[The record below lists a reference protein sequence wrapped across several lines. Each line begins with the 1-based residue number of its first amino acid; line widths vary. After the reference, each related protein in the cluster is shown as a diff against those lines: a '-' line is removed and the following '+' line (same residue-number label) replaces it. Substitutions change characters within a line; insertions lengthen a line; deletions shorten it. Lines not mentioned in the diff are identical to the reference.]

1 MSEIAGPTEPTVAF
15 GATADGLTQLRR
27 RWATPRARAAVLLV
41 HGIGEHSGR
50 YLHVGQALSAAGF
63 DVLAADNRGFGQSG
77 GRRAYVHDFSEFLD
91 DVEALLVER
100 RTLGLPVVLV
110 GHSLGG
116 LISTAYLVSGRE
128 GPDLAVLS
136 APALQAQVPRWQ
148 RLLAPALGRLLPKLF
163 VPAPIA
169 GSLLSRDP
177 AVAEAYVKDPLLVAG
192 STAGLGK
199 AVLEA
204 MQTTAASIDRIHVP
218 VYVLHGSADEL
229 VPPQASEPLAHLP
242 GVVRRVW
249 PGLRHECFN
258 EPEQG
263 EVLAEVVA
271 WLDAQLDDQLG
282 DVPSSEPAST

>member
-1 MSEIAGPTEPTVAF
+1 MSEVGRSMEPTVAF
-15 GATADGLTQLRR
+15 GTTADGLTQLRR
-27 RWATPRARAAVLLV
+27 RWATPGARAAVLLV

-50 YLHVGQALSAAGF
+50 YLHVGRAFADSGF
-63 DVLAADNRGFGQSG
+63 DVLAADGRGFGQSG
-77 GRRAYVHDFSEFLD
+77 GRRAYVNDFSEFLD
-91 DVEALLVER
+91 DVEALLAER

-116 LISTAYLVSGRE
+116 LISAAYLTSRRP

-136 APALQAQVPRWQ
+136 APALQAEIPNWQ
-148 RLLAPALGRLLPKLF
+148 RLVAPVIGRVLPKVF
-163 VPAPIA
+163 VPSPIA

-177 AVAEAYVKDPLLVAG
+177 AVAEAYVNDPLVVAG

-199 AVLEA
+199 AILEA
-204 MQTTAASIDRIHVP
+204 MRSTTTSLDRITVP

-242 GVVRRVW
+242 GAMRRVW

-258 EPEQG
+258 EPEQDD
-263 EVLAEVVA
+263 VLAEVVA
-271 WLDAQLDDQLG
+271 WLDARLVDQLG
-282 DVPSSEPAST
+282 GMPSSESPST

>member
-1 MSEIAGPTEPTVAF
+1 MSEIARQTEPTVVF

-27 RWATPRARAAVLLV
+27 RWATPGARAAVLLV

-50 YLHVGQALSAAGF
+50 YLHVGQALSDAGF
-63 DVLAADNRGFGQSG
+63 DVLAADTRGFGQSG
-77 GRRAYVHDFSEFLD
+77 GRRAYVEDFSEFLD

-100 RTLGLPVVLV
+100 RTLGLPVVLL

-116 LISTAYLVSGRE
+116 LISAAYLTSARQ
-128 GPDLAVLS
+128 GPDAAVLS
-136 APALQAQVPRWQ
+136 APALLANLPRWQ
-148 RLLAPALGRLLPKLF
+148 RLLAPVVGRRLPKLF
-163 VPAPIA
+163 IPSPIA

-177 AVAEAYVKDPLLVAG
+177 AVAEAYVNDPLLVAG

-199 AVLEA
+199 AVLAA
-204 MQTTAASIDRIHVP
+204 MQATTASLERIHIP

-258 EPEQG
+258 EPEQH
-263 EVLAEVVA
+263 EVLAEVIA
-271 WLDAQLDDQLG
+271 WLDGQLG
-282 DVPSSEPAST
+282 DVPSELPST